1 MREFLS
7 KHQVVLSCGFFLLL
21 SLSLTAINTRAPYR
35 VDPVGVLLLEI
46 LHPFQLGITAVHREV
61 GRFWGGYIAL
71 WSLRQQNEELRRR
84 IEAMEK
90 IAQRAVE
97 LDLANQ
103 RLGKLL
109 ALHQDLGGMGV
120 AARVVGHSPVAWVR
134 TVVLDKGGQQ
144 GIAKGMAV
152 LTPEGV
158 LGKVISLSPHA
169 AQVLLVSDPNSG
181 ADVLVQRSRV
191 RGIVAGTLDGSCL
204 LKYIQRGDDIKV
216 GDVVITS
223 GLDGIFPKGQ
233 LIGTVVRVAT
243 TDSRM
248 FQDVEVKLS
257 AELDK
262 VEEVLVVASD
272 TGGGG
277 EGSTR

>member
-1 MREFLS
+1 MRDFLS
-7 KHQVVLSCGFFLLL
+7 KHRVIFSCGFFLLL
-21 SLSLTAINTRAPYR
+21 SFSLTVVNTRAPYR
-35 VDPVGVLLLEI
+35 VDPVGVILLEI
-46 LHPFQLGITAVHREV
+46 LHPIQLAVTAVHRETTRV
-61 GRFWGGYIAL
+61 WDGYIAL
-71 WSLRQQNEELRRR
+71 WKLRQQNEELRRR

-109 ALHQDLGGMGV
+109 ALQQELGGVGV
-120 AARVVGHSPVAWVR
+120 AARVVGHSPVTWVR
-134 TVVLDKGGQQ
+134 TVVLDKGGRHS
-144 GIAKGMAV
+144 IFKGMAV

-158 LGKVISLSPHA
+158 VGQVVSLSPHA
-169 AQVLLVSDPNSG
+169 AQVLLISDPNSG
-181 ADVLVQRSRV
+181 ADVLIQRSRV
-191 RGIVAGTLDGSCL
+191 RGIIAGTLNGHCL
-204 LKYIQRGDDIKV
+204 LKYIQRGDDVKV

-233 LIGTVVRVAT
+233 MIGTVVRVET

-272 TGGGG
+272 TRRGG
-277 EGSTR
+277 E